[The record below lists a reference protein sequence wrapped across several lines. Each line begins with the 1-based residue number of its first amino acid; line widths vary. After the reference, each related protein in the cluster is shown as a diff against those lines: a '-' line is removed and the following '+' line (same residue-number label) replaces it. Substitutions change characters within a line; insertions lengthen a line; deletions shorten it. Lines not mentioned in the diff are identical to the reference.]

1 MNSLCIARSPVSYI
15 VHDIRRREEG
25 RSASTTLAPLVEESA
40 SNVVAAPLA
49 PKQPMMDE
57 NYDRLGQIILD
68 ARPGWEAMQ
77 AASARAGG
85 DGLDQAETDNR
96 NTDKSSMA
104 DDQAAEDAAEATAVP
119 EEPSGNDGPVANAE

>member
-1 MNSLCIARSPVSYI
+1 
-15 VHDIRRREEG
+15 
-25 RSASTTLAPLVEESA
+25 
-40 SNVVAAPLA
+40 
-49 PKQPMMDE
+49 
-57 NYDRLGQIILD
+57 
-68 ARPGWEAMQ
+68 MQ